1 MIKLLLLL
9 LNAAKLGPVLKVGGT
24 MLLSV
29 ALYAFVFGWWY
40 AVGFVLLL
48 LVHEMGHY
56 VVARR
61 SGLNVGLPTFI
72 PFVGAWIELKEQ
84 PLSVEQEARIAFGG
98 PFVGTLGA
106 VAVLLLA
113 LQQQSP
119 LLLAL
124 ANAGFFINLFNLVP
138 VTPFDGGRV
147 VAILSPKIWFL
158 GVPILL
164 GMFLAFPSPMFLIIL
179 IMLAPTVL
187 AALRA
192 AWSGQAPPG
201 NPRYYDVP
209 LAARIRYAAY
219 YLLLLFFLCVMTWR
233 THGQLVALRA
243 GLQS

>member
-1 MIKLLLLL
+1 MLKLLLLL
-9 LNAAKLGPVLKVGGT
+9 LNAAKLGPVVKVGGT

-29 ALYAFVFGWWY
+29 AVYAIVFGWWY

-56 VVARR
+56 LVARR
-61 SGLNVGLPTFI
+61 LGLKVGLPTFI

-84 PLSVEQEARIAFGG
+84 PLSVEQEARIAFAG
-98 PFVGTLGA
+98 PFVGTIGA
-106 VAVLLLA
+106 VSLLA
-113 LQQQSP
+113 LGLQQQSA

-147 VAILSPKIWFL
+147 VAILSPKVWFL
-158 GVPILL
+158 GAPILL

-179 IMLAPTVL
+179 VLLAPTVL

-192 AWSGQAPPG
+192 AWSGHAPPG

-209 LAARIRYAAY
+209 LEARVRYAAY

-233 THGQLVALRA
+233 THAQVEALRS
-243 GLQS
+243 GLAA

>member
-233 THGQLVALRA
+233 THGQLEALRLGA
-243 GLQS
+243 QA

>member
-9 LNAAKLGPVLKVGGT
+9 LNAAKLGPILKVGGT

-29 ALYAFVFGWWY
+29 VVYAFVFGWWY

-56 VVARR
+56 IVARR

-84 PLSVEQEARIAFGG
+84 PMSVEQEARIAFGG

-106 VAVLLLA
+106 VAVLVLA

-119 LLLAL
+119 LLFAL

-201 NPRYYDVP
+201 NPRYYDVS
-209 LAARIRYAAY
+209 LEARVRYAAY

-233 THGQLVALRA
+233 THGQVEALRA
-243 GLQS
+243 GLAA

>member
-209 LAARIRYAAY
+209 LEARIRYAAY

-233 THGQLVALRA
+233 THGQLEALRLGA
-243 GLQS
+243 QA

>member
-1 MIKLLLLL
+1 MLKLLLLL
-9 LNAAKLGPVLKVGGT
+9 ANAAKLAPFLKTGGT

-29 ALYAFVFGWWY
+29 VVYAFVFGWWY

-48 LVHEMGHY
+48 LVHELGHY

-61 SGLNVGLPTFI
+61 EGLNVGVPTFI

-98 PFVGTLGA
+98 PFVGTAGA
-106 VAVLLLA
+106 LVVLLLA
-113 LQQQSP
+113 LQQQSL

-147 VAILSPKIWFL
+147 VAILSPKIWFV

-164 GMFLAFPSPMFLIIL
+164 GLFFAFPSPMFLMIL
-179 IMLAPTVL
+179 LLLAPTVFT
-187 AALRA
+187 ALRA
-192 AWSGQAPPG
+192 AWRGEVPAQ
-201 NPRYYDVP
+201 NPRYYEVP
-209 LAARIRYAAY
+209 LHERVRYAAY
-219 YLLLLFFLCVMTWR
+219 YLMLVGFLCVMTWR
-233 THGQLVALRA
+233 THAYLEALRA
-243 GLQS
+243 GMQA